1 MAVVYFDQGPIAQAL
16 MEELSDRE
24 SEAEPLFFSE
34 PPKKPEEVL
43 PREEVK
49 EKRKDTMSIWT
60 VMKAYLS
67 FSPRE
72 ERKERVRALLIGH
85 IKDDEDES
93 CQRYI
98 RMLKQA
104 IAALVAVIAIALLV
118 NLTAGVLISSILGQP
133 LKQMVSKEDL

>member
-1 MAVVYFDQGPIAQAL
+1 

-34 PPKKPEEVL
+34 PPKKPEEVH

-49 EKRKDTMSIWT
+49 EKRKETMSVRS

-72 ERKERVRALLIGH
+72 ERKQNLRALLISH
-85 IKDDEDES
+85 IKDDED
-93 CQRYI
+93 
-98 RMLKQA
+98 
-104 IAALVAVIAIALLV
+104 
-118 NLTAGVLISSILGQP
+118 
-133 LKQMVSKEDL
+133 